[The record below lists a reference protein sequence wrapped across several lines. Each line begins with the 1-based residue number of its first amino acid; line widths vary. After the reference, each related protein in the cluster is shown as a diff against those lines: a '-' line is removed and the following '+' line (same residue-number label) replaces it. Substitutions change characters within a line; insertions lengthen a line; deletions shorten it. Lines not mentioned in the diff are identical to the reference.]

1 MPTLLTLLSAAFA
14 VVPLVGFLGVMWW
27 LDRYD
32 REPLWLVGGTFLWGA
47 VGGTAMAVVGSGYAL
62 DFLTAALPPDQVVFA
77 TTVIVAPLVE
87 EPTKALVLVAI
98 ALSRHFDNTTDGFVY
113 GAATGLGFG
122 MTENLLYFLQ
132 VASDGNMSAWI
143 ATVAVRT
150 LYSAL
155 MHASASSVIGAALG
169 WARFRGVRAM
179 VTAVPLG
186 LLGAIAIHALWN
198 GLLAVASSSGS
209 GGVLAAV
216 NLVLFPLE
224 FLGLFVVFQLCLLEE
239 RRMIRREL
247 GEEVARGLLPE
258 AHLGHLCSYLGRM
271 RRGWLP
277 RSVDQ
282 VAYVETATRLAFRKH
297 QTRLQG
303 SDRSGAELDGYRDD
317 LKTLLAAAAY
327 GPPTDV

>member
-1 MPTLLTLLSAAFA
+1 MPIALTLLSAAFA
-14 VVPLVGFLGVMWW
+14 MIPLVGFLGVMWW

-32 REPLWLVGGTFLWGA
+32 REPLWLVAGTFLWGA
-47 VGGTAMAVVGSGYAL
+47 IGGTALAVVGSGVAL
-62 DFLTAALPPDQVVFA
+62 DFLTASLPEDQVVFA
-77 TTVIVAPLVE
+77 TTVIVAPLIE
-87 EPTKALVLVAI
+87 EPTKALVLIAV

-132 VASDGNMSAWI
+132 VAAEGDVGAWM
-143 ATVAVRT
+143 ATIAVRT

-179 VTAVPLG
+179 VQAVPLG
-186 LLGAIAIHALWN
+186 MLGAIGIHALWN
-198 GLLAVASSSGS
+198 GLLAMETTAGS

-224 FLGLFVVFQLCLLEE
+224 FLALFVVFQLCLLEE

-271 RRGWLP
+271 RKGWLP
-277 RSVDQ
+277 ESMDHDT
-282 VAYVETATRLAFRKH
+282 YVETATRLAFRKH

-303 SDRSGAELDGYRDD
+303 SAHQQELDGYRDD
-317 LKTLLAAAAY
+317 LVQLLEAAAY
-327 GPPTDV
+327 ARPIDA

>member
-14 VVPLVGFLGVMWW
+14 VVPLVAFLGVMWW

-32 REPLWLVGGTFLWGA
+32 REPLWLVVGTFLWGA
-47 VGGTAMAVVGSGYAL
+47 IGGTAMAVVGSDMAL
-62 DFLTAALPPDQVVFA
+62 EFLTASLPPERLDWA

-87 EPTKALVLVAI
+87 EPTKALVLVAVG
-98 ALSRHFDNTTDGFVY
+98 LSRHFDNTTDGFVY

-132 VASDGNMSAWI
+132 VAAQGDVGAWM

-155 MHASASSVIGAALG
+155 MHASASSVVGAALG
-169 WARFRGVRAM
+169 WARFRGLRA
-179 VTAVPLG
+179 VAVAVPLG
-186 LLGAIAIHALWN
+186 LLGAIGIHALWN
-198 GLLAVASSSGS
+198 GLLAVESSTGG

-224 FLGLFVVFQLCLLEE
+224 FLALFVVFQLCLLEE

-247 GEEVARGLLPE
+247 GEEVARGVLPE
-258 AHLGHLCSYLGRM
+258 AHLRHLCSYLGRM

-277 RSVDQ
+277 QAIDHD
-282 VAYVETATRLAFRKH
+282 AYVEIATRLAFRKH
-297 QTRLQG
+297 QVRLSG
-303 SDRSGAELDGYRDD
+303 SDAHESELDSYRED
-317 LKTLLAAAAY
+317 LERLL
-327 GPPTDV
+327 TRS

>member
-1 MPTLLTLLSAAFA
+1 MPTALTLLSAAFA

-32 REPLWLVGGTFLWGA
+32 REPLWLVAGTFLWGA

-62 DFLTAALPPDQVVFA
+62 DFLTAALPADQVALA

-87 EPTKALVLVAI
+87 EPTKALVLVAV

-132 VASDGNMSAWI
+132 VAADGNVSAWI

-169 WARFRGVRAM
+169 WARFRGLRAIL
-179 VTAVPLG
+179 TAVPLG

-198 GLLAVASSSGS
+198 GLLAMESTSGS

-224 FLGLFVVFQLCLLEE
+224 FLGLFVVFQFCLLEE

-258 AHLGHLCSYLGRM
+258 AHLRHLCSYLGRM

-277 RSVDQ
+277 HSVDHD
-282 VAYVETATRLAFRKH
+282 AYVETATRLAFRKH

-303 SDRSGAELDGYRDD
+303 SDRYGAELDGYRDD
-317 LKTLLAAAAY
+317 LQTLLAAAAY
-327 GPPTDV
+327 GAPTEV